1 MPIFLSAW
9 LVEHLNIRINRVE
22 KSRISIASVPV
33 AGVEVAGV
41 AVAGVAAA
49 SVAVAGV
56 AVAGVE
62 VASVAVAGVAV
73 AGVVV
78 AGVEVAGV
86 AVASVAVAGVV
97 VAGVEVAGVV
107 VAGVEVAG
115 VVVAGVEVAGVAVA
129 GVAVAGVAVF
139 TKYWEDFLY
148 QPNAG
153 TYFFFN
159 HARIS
164 VRCTA
169 FNLALKYA
177 AILFVPHI
185 PVLGYM
191 VSLVTFFNVFD
202 FRRPF
207 TGFSSFWQIWRPVKI
222 SAVTGLVVFA
232 DYFVVGHL
240 PFLLFDFSSK
250 PGGHLQ
256 PGTRAHDAWM
266 LCREDCFYTHPHS

>member
-22 KSRISIASVPV
+22 KSRISIAFVPV

-41 AVAGVAAA
+41 AVAGVAVA

-62 VASVAVAGVAV
+62 VAGVAVAGVAV

-78 AGVEVAGV
+78 AGVAVAGV

-107 VAGVEVAG
+107 VAGVAAAG
-115 VVVAGVEVAGVAVA
+115 VVVA

-240 PFLLFDFSSK
+240 LSPF
-250 PGGHLQ
+250 
-256 PGTRAHDAWM
+256 
-266 LCREDCFYTHPHS
+266 